1 MDEVRYKLDQWDNRF
16 NVRKRCGCMTKRP
29 SSVMVASGIFIKILV
44 IDFYLKRKA
53 VMNQGDVDY
62 NIFQAATI
70 KTNA

>member
-1 MDEVRYKLDQWDNRF
+1 MIGF
-16 NVRKRCGCMTKRP
+16 GVRKMCGCMTKRP

-53 VMNQGDVDY
+53 LMNQGDVGY
-62 NIFQAATI
+62 NILQAAAI